1 MAGDSEKPLD
11 ESKSYMGIPEAQF
24 VEDVDSFMKKEDNA
38 NAQEVIKRLDEQ
50 LNKYKFME
58 VHLQARRK
66 KLKSQIPDIKS
77 SLQIVKEMKTRKDTA
92 EVIETRYLLS
102 DQVYMKA
109 NIPPTDRVCLW
120 LGANVMLEYG
130 LGDAEG
136 LLSKNLGN
144 ATKNLKQVEHDLDFL
159 RNQCTTTEVTMA
171 RIYNWD
177 VKRRRAEKAAAEDK
191 PLKGRG
197 RGRGREFS
205 FE

>member
-102 DQVYMKA
+102 DQ
-109 NIPPTDRVCLW
+109 
-120 LGANVMLEYG
+120 ANVMLEYG

>member
-1 MAGDSEKPLD
+1 MAGDGDKPLA
-11 ESKSYMGIPEAQF
+11 ETKSYMGIPEAQF
-24 VEDVDSFMKKEDNA
+24 VEDVDTFMAKEDNVS
-38 NAQEVIKRLDEQ
+38 AQDVIKRLDEQ

-77 SLQIVKEMKTRKDTA
+77 SLQIVKEMKTRKDTS
-92 EVIETRYLLS
+92 EVIETRFLLS
-102 DQVYMKA
+102 DQVYMQA

-130 LGDAEG
+130 LEDAEG

-144 ATKNLKQVEHDLDFL
+144 ATKNLTQVEHDLDFL

-177 VKRRRAEKAAAEDK
+177 VKRRRAQKAAAEDK
-191 PLKGRG
+191 SKGQG
-197 RGRGREFS
+197 KE
-205 FE
+205 EK

>member
-1 MAGDSEKPLD
+1 
-11 ESKSYMGIPEAQF
+11 
-24 VEDVDSFMKKEDNA
+24 MKKEDNA
-38 NAQEVIKRLDEQ
+38 NAQDVIKRLDEQ

-92 EVIETRYLLS
+92 EVIETRFLLS

-109 NIPPTDRVCLW
+109 SIPPTDRVCLW

-130 LGDAEG
+130 LEDAEG

-144 ATKNLKQVEHDLDFL
+144 ATKNLTQVEHDLDFL
-159 RNQCTTTEVTMA
+159 KKSMHNNRSDDGPYLQLGCQEATSRKSSSRRQVQ
-171 RIYNWD
+171 R
-177 VKRRRAEKAAAEDK
+177 KRER
-191 PLKGRG
+191 KGKRLQ
-197 RGRGREFS
+197 F
-205 FE
+205 

>member
-1 MAGDSEKPLD
+1 MAGDGDKPLA
-11 ESKSYMGIPEAQF
+11 ETKSYMGIPEAQF
-24 VEDVDSFMKKEDNA
+24 VEDVDTFMAKEDNA
-38 NAQEVIKRLDEQ
+38 SAQEVIKRLDEQ

-77 SLQIVKEMKTRKDTA
+77 SLQIVKEMKTRKDTS
-92 EVIETRYLLS
+92 EVIETRFLLS
-102 DQVYMKA
+102 DQVYMQA

-130 LGDAEG
+130 LEDAEG

-144 ATKNLKQVEHDLDFL
+144 ATKNLTQVEHDLDFL

-177 VKRRRAEKAAAEDK
+177 VKRRRAQKAAEDK
-191 PLKGRG
+191 SKGQG
-197 RGRGREFS
+197 KE
-205 FE
+205 EK

>member
-1 MAGDSEKPLD
+1 MS
-11 ESKSYMGIPEAQF
+11 MGTSSSPTCHASPSPCCPPRSQ
-24 VEDVDSFMKKEDNA
+24 EDVDTFMGKEDNA
-38 NAQEVIKRLDEQ
+38 SAQDVIKRLDEQ

-77 SLQIVKEMKTRKDTA
+77 SLQIVKEMKTRKDTS
-92 EVIETRYLLS
+92 EVIETRFLLS
-102 DQVYMKA
+102 DQVYMQA

-130 LGDAEG
+130 LEDAEG

-144 ATKNLKQVEHDLDFL
+144 ATKNLTQVEHDLDFL

-177 VKRRRAEKAAAEDK
+177 VKRRRAQKAAAEDK
-191 PLKGRG
+191 SKGQG
-197 RGRGREFS
+197 KE
-205 FE
+205 EK